1 MSFNLMTVFKNSDLK
16 KVGQT
21 AENIISLAFKTNNK
35 TGAKIARAVMDN
47 GTTLIKTV
55 TATGTVLESVIK
67 LPEIRSVAERNSV
80 IADLAKNKMTQEQ
93 IAAMLD
99 ISQATVSNVLRNSK
113 KQRCGYVIIS
123 KTIR

>member
-55 TATGTVLESVIK
+55 TTTGTVLESVIK

-113 KQRCGYVIIS
+113 K
-123 KTIR
+123 